1 MVSTQPQNPSLPRPA
16 IAERVLAVAVAVL
29 LVGLVLGVWVHTWKV
44 VKAENMLRQGRFL
57 AQNSPTSNKR
67 LQLIQDALK
76 TDSTS
81 LEARQDLA
89 RFRDNE
95 TKLRFQSSQYNL
107 IREEELLSAYS
118 QLDAL
123 IGTYPYQPRIL
134 RQKADFAN
142 ILSVYYQQIG
152 DTEKATAYTQDY
164 FDFYLRS
171 YRQVP
176 VPLETP
182 KAFLMDVL
190 ISSNNSG
197 HPLVAA
203 EVLGFTETN
212 PLEWGVGEDPR
223 GRQVILNTWMQ
234 LRLYPLLYDELYK
247 DFQRPED
254 QLPLL
259 RRYCVPLMNDPYARD
274 SMLFFLRTLKGK
286 NQLGLESEIF
296 LKDLESL
303 AIEEVQPKP

>member
-1 MVSTQPQNPSLPRPA
+1 M
-16 IAERVLAVAVAVL
+16 
-29 LVGLVLGVWVHTWKV
+29 VLGVWLHTWKA

-67 LQLIQDALK
+67 LQLIQNALK
-76 TDSTS
+76 ADYTS

-95 TKLRFQSSQYNL
+95 TKLRFQSNQYNL
-107 IREEELLSAYS
+107 IREEELLTAYS

-142 ILSVYYQQIG
+142 ILSVYYQQVG
-152 DTEKATAYTQDY
+152 NTEKAATYTQEY
-164 FDFYLRS
+164 FEFYLRS

-182 KAFLMDVL
+182 KAFLLDVL

-197 HPLVAA
+197 HPVVAA

-274 SMLFFLRTLKGK
+274 SMLFFLRTLKEK
-286 NQLGLESEIF
+286 KLLGPEAEIF
-296 LKDLESL
+296 LKDLESVS
-303 AIEEVQPKP
+303 IEEVQPKP